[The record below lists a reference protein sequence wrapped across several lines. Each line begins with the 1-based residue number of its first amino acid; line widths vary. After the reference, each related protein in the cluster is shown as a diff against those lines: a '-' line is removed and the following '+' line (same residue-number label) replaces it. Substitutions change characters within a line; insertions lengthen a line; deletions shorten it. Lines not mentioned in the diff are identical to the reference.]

1 MSDTFGMQR
10 RYFTTLLDQ
19 YRSAPALNRAKIRD
33 CEHYIEMLE
42 EAGSLSRFME
52 VIRETG
58 NMVST
63 AKAEIH
69 DRYVNRVFIYQQL
82 GQERKAEADRR
93 RLELTEAASTH
104 QELAQSLED
113 FEEKNKLEY
122 MENQAI
128 MAVGS
133 LIKAVFHLATDPPGS
148 AARTRNL
155 ANLEAYWKLFS
166 EADTEASW
174 ERLLSYA
181 PYRDRIIF
189 TDAQLTL
196 LEPVFREAN
205 HG

>member
-1 MSDTFGMQR
+1 MSDSFEMQK
-10 RYFTTLLDQ
+10 RYFTSRLER
-19 YRSAPALNRAKIRD
+19 YRIEPALNSAKIRD
-33 CEHYIEMLE
+33 CEYYLEMLE
-42 EAGSLSRFME
+42 KAGSLGRFME
-52 VIRETG
+52 MIRETG

-69 DRYVNRVFIYQQL
+69 DRYVNRAFIYQQL

-93 RLELTEAASTH
+93 RLELVDAASSH

-113 FEEKNKLEY
+113 FEGKNKLEY

-133 LIKAVFHLATDPPGS
+133 IIKAVFHLATDPPGS

-174 ERLLSYA
+174 ERLISYA

-189 TDAQLTL
+189 TDEQLAL
-196 LEPVFREAN
+196 LEPVFREVH